1 MFTYIFIN
9 SPSVQ
14 HNQLPHDRSSKGS
27 LEVRW
32 TSISPL
38 NTEKKVGVGGES
50 LSKIYVLDT
59 NVLLQDPR
67 SIFSFEDNEVV
78 IPAVVLEEVDSK
90 KRYMDEIG
98 RNARQVSKLID
109 NMRQTGKLHEKI
121 PLENGGVLRIEL
133 NHRSFHQL
141 QEIFVEKTNDNR
153 ILAVAKN
160 LSLEEQAMENG
171 REVILVSKDALVR
184 VKADALG
191 LQAEDF
197 LSDRVVEVDHIY
209 TGLLELYINN
219 DLLNR
224 FYEKGELNVTELANH
239 PFYPNQF
246 IVMKDSLGGSA
257 SAIGVIDATGKKV
270 RKLIFNHEHIWGIR
284 SRNAQQTMAFE
295 LLLRK
300 DIPLVTLIGK
310 AGTGKTLLALAAG
323 LMQTEDLGEYKK
335 LLVARPIVP
344 VGKDLGFLPGEKEEK
359 LRPWM
364 QPIFDNLEYLF
375 NTKKPGELDAILAGM
390 GSIEVEALTYIRGR
404 SIPEQFIIID
414 EAQNLTKHEVKTILT
429 RVGEKSKIVLMG
441 DPEQIDHPYLD
452 EYNNGLTYVVEKFKE
467 QKIAGHIR
475 LIKGERSGLAQLA
488 ADLL

>member
-1 MFTYIFIN
+1 M
-9 SPSVQ
+9 
-14 HNQLPHDRSSKGS
+14 
-27 LEVRW
+27 E
-32 TSISPL
+32 
-38 NTEKKVGVGGES
+38 
-50 LSKIYVLDT
+50 KIYVLDT

-67 SIFSFEDNEVV
+67 SIFLFEDNEVV

-109 NMRQTGKLHEKI
+109 NLRKTGKLHEKI
-121 PLENGGVLRIEL
+121 QLETGGSLRIEL
-133 NHRSFHQL
+133 NHRSFHEL
-141 QEIFVEKTNDNR
+141 QDIFVEKTNDNR

-160 LSLEEQAMENG
+160 LSLEEQSKENG
-171 REVILVSKDALVR
+171 KQVILVSKDALVR

-191 LQAEDF
+191 LQSEDF
-197 LSDRVVEVDHIY
+197 LNDRVVEVDHIY
-209 TGLLELYINN
+209 SGFLEIYINRN
-219 DLLNR
+219 LLDL
-224 FYEKGELNVTELANH
+224 FYEKGELHVTELVNH

-246 IVMKDSLGGSA
+246 VLLKDALGGSS
-257 SAIGVIDATGKKV
+257 SAIGIVDKTGKIVK
-270 RKLIFNHEHIWGIR
+270 KLIFTQDHIWGIKP
-284 SRNAQQTMAFE
+284 RNVQQTMAFE
-295 LLLRK
+295 LLLRE
-300 DIPLVTLIGK
+300 DIPLITLIGK

-323 LMQTEDLGEYKK
+323 LLQTEDLGYYKK

-344 VGKDLGFLPGEKEEK
+344 VGKDIGFLPGEKQEK

-364 QPIFDNLEYLF
+364 QPIYDNLEYLF

-429 RVGEKSKIVLMG
+429 RVGEKSKIVFMG
-441 DPEQIDHPYLD
+441 DTEQIDHPYLD
-452 EYNNGLTYVVEKFKE
+452 EYNNGLTYVVEKFKD

-475 LIKGERSGLAQLA
+475 LVKGERSGLAQLA
-488 ADLL
+488 ADIL

>member
-1 MFTYIFIN
+1 MFSNRTLSHPEKDGPSIF
-9 SPSVQ
+9 
-14 HNQLPHDRSSKGS
+14 
-27 LEVRW
+27 
-32 TSISPL
+32 TL
-38 NTEKKVGVGGES
+38 NTEKKAGVGGER

-67 SIFSFEDNEVV
+67 SIFSFEENEVV

-109 NMRQTGKLHEKI
+109 NMRQNGKLHEKI

-160 LSLEEQAMENG
+160 LYLEEQERENG
-171 REVILVSKDALVR
+171 RPVILVSKDALVR

-209 TGLLELYINN
+209 TGLLDLYISSE
-219 DLLNR
+219 LLDK
-224 FYEKGELNVTELANH
+224 FYTKGELNLTELANH

-246 IVMKDSLGGSA
+246 IMMKDALGGSA
-257 SAIGVIDATGKKV
+257 SAIGIVDSTGKKV
-270 RKLIFNHEHIWGIR
+270 KKLVFNQEHIWGIR
-284 SRNAQQTMAFE
+284 SRNAGQTMAFE

-364 QPIFDNLEYLF
+364 QPIYDNLEYLF

-467 QKIAGHIR
+467 QKIAGHVR
-475 LIKGERSGLAQLA
+475 LSKGERSGLAQLA

>member
-1 MFTYIFIN
+1 M
-9 SPSVQ
+9 
-14 HNQLPHDRSSKGS
+14 G
-27 LEVRW
+27 
-32 TSISPL
+32 
-38 NTEKKVGVGGES
+38 

-59 NVLLQDPR
+59 NVLLQDPY

-98 RNARQVSKLID
+98 RNARQVSRIID
-109 NMRQTGKLHEKI
+109 NMRETGKLHEKI
-121 PLENGGVLRIEL
+121 SLENGGSLRIEL

-160 LSLEEQAMENG
+160 LSLEEETKENG
-171 REVILVSKDALVR
+171 RPVILVSKDALVR
-184 VKADALG
+184 VKADAIG
-191 LQAEDF
+191 LQCQDF
-197 LSDRVVEVDHIY
+197 LSDRVVENDHIY
-209 TGLLELYINN
+209 TGHLEVYISLEL
-219 DLLNR
+219 LNK
-224 FYEKGELNVTELANH
+224 FYEKGELLLTDVANH

-246 IVMKDSLGGSA
+246 LVLKDALGSSS
-257 SAIGVIDATGKKV
+257 SAIGMVDQQSKKI
-270 RKLIFNHEHIWGIR
+270 KKMIFDYDHIWGIKP
-284 SRNAQQTMAFE
+284 RNVQQTMAIE
-295 LLLRK
+295 LLLRR
-300 DIPLVTLIGK
+300 DLPLVTLIGK

-323 LMQTEDLGEYKK
+323 LMQTEDYGIYKK

-344 VGKDLGFLPGEKEEK
+344 VGKDLGFLPGEKDEK

-364 QPIFDNLEYLF
+364 QPIHDNLEYLF
-375 NTKKPGELDAILAGM
+375 NVKKPGELDAILAGM

-404 SIPEQFIIID
+404 SIPDQYIIID

-429 RVGEKSKIVLMG
+429 RVGEGSKIVLMG

-452 EYNNGLTYVVEKFKE
+452 AYNNGLTYVVEKFKD
-467 QKIAGHIR
+467 QMISGHTK

-488 ADLL
+488 ADIL